1 MKFRARLTVI
11 PIAAVAAV
19 GVFALANPFSASA
32 VGAAANPLSPLA
44 GFTVVV
50 QGDSSLG
57 NQEIEG
63 SVAVG
68 GDLTLT
74 KNYSFIHSSGLTPTN
89 YDLPVIG
96 GDPTRLL
103 IGGQFDTTASV
114 GVSELSSRGYVRA
127 NQLGYLKIGDT
138 SNLALN
144 PRGNQGLGVWAS
156 AVGTTAGTE
165 PALYVTDTVA
175 EPQSSVA
182 ATGAFASEF
191 SGAFA
196 TLTATGASL
205 RNLATCTAAHETVL
219 TPGSDAGQRTIAL
232 VAGVTNYISLSAADL
247 AFNEIVFVGAQPSS
261 DTPVIFNITGSP
273 DTITIPRFAAANSTS
288 ATSPNTIAPYVL
300 WNLSG
305 VTDPITIHGDKIS
318 GSILAPTSA
327 VTLDASSPLEGQ
339 LAANTLTTAG
349 GEIHH
354 YAFNATVACLT
365 GSTVTTTPTDTVTPT
380 VTAPPAPPTTPT
392 DTVTPTVTAPPANP
406 ATPTVTPTDGATTTT
421 TGSTSS
427 GSDGSVTVSTTE
439 QPPTTEQLP
448 TLALTESDVTALA
461 FTGANATATV
471 MTGAVL
477 LGLGVLAL
485 LATMVR
491 RRRSARG
498 AEASVGND
506 SL

>member
-32 VGAAANPLSPLA
+32 VDTAANPLSPLA

-50 QGDSSLG
+50 RGDSSLG

-74 KNYSFIHSSGLTPTN
+74 KNYTFIHSSGLTPTD
-89 YDLPVIG
+89 YDLPVID

-114 GVSELSSRGYVRA
+114 GVSELSSRGNVRA

-156 AVGTTAGTE
+156 AAGTTAGTE

-205 RNLATCTAAHETVL
+205 RNLATCTAAHETAL

-247 AFNEIVFVGAQPSS
+247 AFNVIVFVGAQPSS

-339 LAANTLTTAG
+339 LVANTLTTAG

-365 GSTVTTTPTDTVTPT
+365 GSTVTTTPTDTGTPT
-380 VTAPPAPPTTPT
+380 VTATPT
-392 DTVTPTVTAPPANP
+392 NP
-406 ATPTVTPTDGATTTT
+406 ATPTVTPTDGATATT

-427 GSDGSVTVSTTE
+427 GSDGSVTVS
-439 QPPTTEQLP
+439 TTEQLP

-485 LATMVR
+485 LATMIR